1 MIAINLLPPQYRT
14 VERTPLPVFLGVIG
28 GIIVVAGLGMWWG
41 ALVNKK
47 NNLNATRDARRA
59 LKVSKADE
67 VEKIRKLEK
76 EIADSQ
82 GRIDTVLGIAESKIY
97 WGAKLDQLMKIL
109 PNYAWIESLNFD
121 GQKVVLQC
129 KARGTSLQRY
139 TELRQ
144 RFRNDTNFMYNF
156 DSIPLTA
163 IDVVNPGPYFLE
175 RAVLSFT
182 VTLPIRQVEQAPAP
196 KK

>member
-1 MIAINLLPPQYRT
+1 MIEINLLPPHYRT